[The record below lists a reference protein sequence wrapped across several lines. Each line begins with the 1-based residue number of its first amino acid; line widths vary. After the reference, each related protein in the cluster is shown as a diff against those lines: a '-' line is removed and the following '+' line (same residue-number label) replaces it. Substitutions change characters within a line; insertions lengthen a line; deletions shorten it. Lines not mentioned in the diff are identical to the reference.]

1 MIFGIL
7 AVGGLI
13 GVVVAKFFATNRS
26 QALRLTI
33 VEVQSQNNKIKGELK
48 IAGSMKAA
56 AIQDLKI
63 EERKL
68 RTLKLKITKYDK
80 NLRNLKK

>member
-13 GVVVAKFFATNRS
+13 GVIVAKFFATNRS

-56 AIQDLKI
+56 AIHDLKKREAEI
-63 EERKL
+63 KQHEAEMAKRG
-68 RTLKLKITKYDK
+68 KYR
-80 NLRNLKK
+80 L